1 MVLQNLARM
10 LIPLRHREINPGAR
24 LPRFCGE
31 AAALARAKR
40 DRGFDMVDSDRGEV
54 LAQGD
59 AAEGAA
65 LAAVVVAVGHVGQGE
80 GGEGEGGGEEERS
93 A

>member
-1 MVLQNLARM
+1 MRIPVLYRK
-10 LIPLRHREINPGAR
+10 IDPGAR
-24 LPRFCGE
+24 LAPALDSRFCGK

-40 DRGFDMVDSDRGEV
+40 DCGLNMVDFDRAEV

-65 LAAVVVAVGHVGQGE
+65 LAAVVVAVGHVVQEE
-80 GGEGEGGGEEERS
+80 GGEGEGGGEEDG
-93 A
+93 AA